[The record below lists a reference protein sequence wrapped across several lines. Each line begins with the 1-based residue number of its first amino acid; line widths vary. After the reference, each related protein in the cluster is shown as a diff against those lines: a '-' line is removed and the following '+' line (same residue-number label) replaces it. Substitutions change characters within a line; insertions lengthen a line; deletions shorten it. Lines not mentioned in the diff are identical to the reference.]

1 MPNVI
6 KPTEGSLGSLGGMQI
21 SVPSTRFH
29 WHGAGKFPSSHLFAA
44 FSSLRKMPTD
54 VYTQF

>member
-6 KPTEGSLGSLGGMQI
+6 KSTEGSLGSLGSMQI

-29 WHGAGKFPSSHLFAA
+29 WHGAGKFL
-44 FSSLRKMPTD
+44 
-54 VYTQF
+54 